1 MGRHI
6 KKLDQ
11 TLAEQMQFSELEI
24 QQRKDLLNFTKED
37 EALLKAHKTFVANRI
52 DQIVEQF
59 YAKQVEVTEIA
70 LLIGDADTLRQLQN
84 AMRRYILELFDG
96 HYDGE
101 YVNRRLRI
109 GKVHKRIGVSP
120 KLYLSAVWLLQS
132 TLNEEID
139 KHVDMTGE
147 TNCGPALKEA
157 LNKLITLDTQF
168 IFDTYIS
175 SLVSEVDAAK
185 EEMSN
190 YASSLEDVVA
200 QRTQELEALS
210 RKDSLTGLYNQRAFY
225 EQIRHEMA
233 NATRHKDRLCLA
245 YFDLNKF
252 KQLNDQKGHQAGDN
266 TLAAVG
272 RCAINTL
279 RTTDFPC
286 RYGGDEFVIIM
297 PRTNLD
303 DAVSVCQRIITTFEQ
318 DTEHD
323 VTISI
328 GIVSTGPDE
337 HMEIDSLIQAADKQ
351 MYKAKEKAHEDGA
364 SHISTP

>member
-1 MGRHI
+1 M
-6 KKLDQ
+6 KQLEQ

-24 QQRKDLLNFTKED
+24 QQRKDLLGFTTNDAE
-37 EALLKAHKTFVANRI
+37 LLKSHKTFIANRI
-52 DQIVEQF
+52 DQIVELF
-59 YAKQVEVTEIA
+59 YAKQVGIPEIA
-70 LLIGDADTLRQLQN
+70 LLIGDADTLRLLQN

-96 HYDGE
+96 HYDSD

-139 KHVDMTGE
+139 THVGMTSE

-157 LNKLITLDTQF
+157 LNKLITLDTQL

-175 SLVSEVDAAK
+175 SLMSEVDSAK
-185 EEMSN
+185 EEMSS
-190 YASSLEDVVA
+190 YASSLEDIVA
-200 QRTQELEALS
+200 QRTQELEELS
-210 RKDSLTGLYNQRAFY
+210 RKDSLTGLFNQRAFY
-225 EQIRHEMA
+225 EHLRREMA

-245 YFDLNKF
+245 YFDLNNF
-252 KQLNDQKGHQAGDN
+252 KQLNDQKGHQAGDDV
-266 TLAAVG
+266 LAATG
-272 RCAINTL
+272 RCSLNSV
-279 RTTDFPC
+279 RSTDFGC

-303 DAVSVCQRIITTFEQ
+303 EANSVCQRLITAFEAA
-318 DTEHD
+318 TEHD

-328 GIVSTGPDE
+328 GIASTGPDE
-337 HMEIDSLIQAADKQ
+337 HMDIDSLIQAADEQ
-351 MYKAKEKAHEDGA
+351 MYKAKKKAHEDGA